1 MDFGCVLEG
10 LILQRGAWVGGVA
23 GPTGKPYTC
32 FQTFHLQSVSHA
44 TVHRKRWS
52 AECAAG
58 ATPPTTFFLGRRFV
72 ASMGLVF
79 WHFLDMFWFAVV
91 GVPLFFK

>member
-1 MDFGCVLEG
+1 V
-10 LILQRGAWVGGVA
+10 VGG
-23 GPTGKPYTC
+23 
-32 FQTFHLQSVSHA
+32 LQ
-44 TVHRKRWS
+44 
-52 AECAAG
+52 CAAG

-91 GVPLFFK
+91 GVPLFFLVRFFHLGTRGVFF